1 MPALQNKVTVSR
13 NNPNLEAN
21 RNKTANIT
29 RLSKAPW
36 KRKKEKAMIAPQVQI
51 EKSLRVIGLPFLP
64 VSLEE
69 EEHAGMCAHVF

>member
-1 MPALQNKVTVSR
+1 
-13 NNPNLEAN
+13 
-21 RNKTANIT
+21 
-29 RLSKAPW
+29 
-36 KRKKEKAMIAPQVQI
+36 MIAPQVQI

>member
-13 NNPNLEAN
+13 NNPNLEAD

-29 RLSKAPW
+29 TLSKAPW

-69 EEHAGMCAHVF
+69 E